1 MVRTVVLEAVVIVLA
16 AAAFGFGA
24 NEISP
29 RGLKLSRNYFPGGPN
44 QAVAPL
50 RTPAVVAATNSTTS
64 SNITQEPLPDSVDQR
79 LKDKGLQP
87 ISRARTLEMFH
98 DPRYQEGPIV
108 FVDARN
114 QEHYEDGH
122 IPGAYPLD
130 PYHPEQQMTGVLTA
144 CQAAD
149 QVVVYCT
156 GGDCEDA
163 DTTAILLREAGVP
176 NQKLFV
182 YGGGY
187 DDWTENRLPV
197 EHGARN
203 SGDTSGQS
211 K

>member
-1 MVRTVVLEAVVIVLA
+1 MLEAVVVALA

-29 RGLKLSRNYFPGGPN
+29 RGLRLSRNYFPSGTEQP
-44 QAVAPL
+44 AASL
-50 RTPAVVAATNSTTS
+50 RSATAANAATTNTTSS
-64 SNITQEPLPDSVDQR
+64 SNITQEPLADSVDQR

-87 ISRARTLEMFH
+87 ISRAKTLELFH
-98 DPRYQEGPIV
+98 DPRYQEGLIV

-114 QEHYEDGH
+114 QEHYEVGH

-130 PYHPEQQMTGVLTA
+130 PYHPEQQITGVLTA

-149 QVVVYCT
+149 QILVYCA

-176 NQKLFV
+176 NQKLYV

-187 DDWTENRLPV
+187 TDWTERHLPV
-197 EHGARN
+197 EQGARN
-203 SGDTSGQS
+203 SGDTAGHT

>member
-1 MVRTVVLEAVVIVLA
+1 MLEAAVVVFA

-29 RGLKLSRNYFPGGPN
+29 RGLKLSRNYFPGGSG
-44 QAVAPL
+44 QSVAPL
-50 RTPAVVAATNSTTS
+50 RISAAGAPTNSKAS
-64 SNITQEPLPDSVDQR
+64 STITQEPLPDTVDQR
-79 LKDKGLQP
+79 LKEKGLQP
-87 ISRARTLEMFH
+87 ASRARTLELFH

-114 QEHYEDGH
+114 QEHYEAGH

-130 PYHPEQQMTGVLTA
+130 PYHPEQQMAGVLTA

-149 QVVVYCT
+149 QVLVYCT

-163 DTTAILLREAGVP
+163 DTTAILFREAGVP
-176 NQKLFV
+176 NQKLLV

-197 EHGARN
+197 ERGARN
-203 SGDTSGQS
+203 SGDTSGQT